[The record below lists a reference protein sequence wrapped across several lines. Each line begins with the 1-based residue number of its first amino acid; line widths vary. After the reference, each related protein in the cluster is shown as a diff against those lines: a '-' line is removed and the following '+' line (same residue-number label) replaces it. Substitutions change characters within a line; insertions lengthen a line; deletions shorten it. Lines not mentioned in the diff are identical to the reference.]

1 MTEPLY
7 LEDSRVRT
15 FEAVVERTLEDGRI
29 VLNRTH
35 FYPEGGGQPADIGVL
50 RLASSNAAGV
60 EVNDTADDETLE
72 WRVSDVQKRDR
83 IHHVLDLESAPTV
96 DRPITEVLAPGT
108 TVVGD
113 LDWERRLAH
122 MRYHTAQHLLSAH
135 LLEAYDAPTT
145 GNQLYADRARLD
157 CAYERFHDD
166 DLDAIETAVNDR
178 IADDLPVRWY
188 ELERETAE
196 DELDLER
203 TRIDL
208 LPESITEIRIVEIGD
223 LNAPFDR
230 VACAGTHV
238 ESTGELGRL
247 EIIGRET
254 AGSDEERIRF
264 RLHASP

>member
-15 FEAVVERTLEDGRI
+15 FEATVERTLEDGRV
-29 VLNRTH
+29 VLDRTR
-35 FYPEGGGQPADIGVL
+35 FYPEGGGQPADTGVL
-50 RLASSNAAGV
+50 RLASSDAAADD
-60 EVNDTADDETLE
+60 VNDAGDETPEL
-72 WRVSDVQKRDR
+72 RVTDVQKRDR
-83 IHHVLDLESAPTV
+83 IYHVLDLESAPSV

-135 LLEAYDAPTT
+135 LLKAYDAPTT
-145 GNQLYADRARLD
+145 GNQLYDNRARLD

-166 DLDAIETAVNDR
+166 DLEAIEAAVNDR

-196 DELDLER
+196 RELDLER
-203 TRIDL
+203 TRIHL

-223 LNAPFDR
+223 PDAPFDR

-238 ESTGELGRL
+238 QSTGELGRL
-247 EIIGRET
+247 EITGRET
-254 AGSDEERIRF
+254 AGSDEERVRF
-264 RLHASP
+264 RLHSSQ